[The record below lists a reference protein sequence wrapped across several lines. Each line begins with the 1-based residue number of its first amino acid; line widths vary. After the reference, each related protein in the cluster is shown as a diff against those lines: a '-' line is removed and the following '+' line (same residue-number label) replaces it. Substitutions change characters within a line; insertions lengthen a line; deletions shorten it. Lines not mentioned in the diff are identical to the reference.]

1 MVVNYISNLDQEKI
15 DIKENF
21 LFELESSILILLL
34 KDQTTKKNLIWATND
49 YEKYGIFANIMSR
62 KIVES
67 KNVILQSIL
76 NFCEKSLL
84 YLIKYTDELKHFKDV
99 HWKNR

>member
-1 MVVNYISNLDQEKI
+1 MTQIRNNGTR
-15 DIKENF
+15 
-21 LFELESSILILLL
+21 FEQYQKSEFYKNKT
-34 KDQTTKKNLIWATND
+34 KDPSYD

>member
-1 MVVNYISNLDQEKI
+1 MTQIRNNGTR
-15 DIKENF
+15 
-21 LFELESSILILLL
+21 FEQYSKSEFYKNKT
-34 KDQTTKKNLIWATND
+34 KDPLYD